1 MTELERLQAENEYLR
16 AENAVLKKLRVLQRT
31 KRKMKIVR
39 DLVTEF
45 PFHIILSLENLMS
58 FYCALILYIQDTKNH
73 SFTMKEW
80 LYDNLYFYNFQVFSS

>member
-16 AENAVLKKLRVLQRT
+16 AENTVLKKLRVLQRT

-58 FYCALILYIQDTKNH
+58 FYCALILYIQGT
-73 SFTMKEW
+73 
-80 LYDNLYFYNFQVFSS
+80 